1 VNMRSKHCLFWAIL
15 IASAE
20 LISNTTIAT
29 AQGTPAPA
37 ANQAFLYEMSE
48 EAVLL
53 NSEGHLLVPDPSNS
67 SPTGL
72 VDATN
77 GAVGIPAIRRA
88 TSQLQGVAAL
98 GSALCP
104 TPTLVTVRGTECT
117 VIATGIDDVQL
128 VIDPSSGQPIPTSGT
143 VSGSYAVVVQ
153 LDNATDSP
161 EFPVQTGT
169 FSGVISFLPPL
180 PLGFVS
186 RGTFTI
192 DGAPGS
198 VAFQAVFRQ
207 PFTRSAKGD
216 VVTQRGVKGKKI
228 SRTDPSARRAPAY
241 YLLDNGDL
249 EKVRPDERAVGWPTV
264 RFEITF

>member
-1 VNMRSKHCLFWAIL
+1 MTSNVRLLCAIL
-15 IASAE
+15 ILAAE
-20 LISNTTIAT
+20 LASTTTVAT
-29 AQGTPAPA
+29 AQGIPAPG

-48 EAVLL
+48 DAVLL
-53 NSEGHLLVPDPSNS
+53 NSAGHLLVPDPSGT

-77 GAVGIPAIRRA
+77 GAVGIPAIRHA

-98 GSALCP
+98 GSTLCP
-104 TPTLVTVRGTECT
+104 MPKLVTVRGNECT

-128 VIDPSSGQPIPTSGT
+128 VIDAASGRPIPTVGT
-143 VSGSYAVVVQ
+143 VHGTYAVVVQ

-169 FSGVISFLPPL
+169 FAGVISFEPPL
-180 PLGFVS
+180 PLGFLKDGRV
-186 RGTFTI
+186 TI
-192 DGAPGS
+192 DGVAGS
-198 VAFQAVFRQ
+198 LPFQAVFRQ
-207 PFTRSAKGD
+207 PFTKSANAD
-216 VVTQRGVKGKKI
+216 VVTQRGVRGKKI

-241 YLLDNGDL
+241 YLLDDGDL
-249 EKVRPDERAVGWPTV
+249 ERVRPDERAVGWPTV